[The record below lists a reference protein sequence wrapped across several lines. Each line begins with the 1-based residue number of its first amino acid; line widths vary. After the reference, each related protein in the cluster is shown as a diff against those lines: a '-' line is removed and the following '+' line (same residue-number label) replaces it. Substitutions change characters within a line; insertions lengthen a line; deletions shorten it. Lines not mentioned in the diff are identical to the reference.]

1 MLHSWL
7 QQYTVDY
14 RVTQG
19 GGGWFAYINGHFRV
33 HFDVSILDSLCQCLI
48 DMRILFISLK
58 NFLDVSLLDNVT
70 ETG

>member
-19 GGGWFAYINGHFRV
+19 GGWIAYIHGHFRV
-33 HFDVSILDSLCQCLI
+33 HFHVSILDSLCQCLI